1 MGSLHNQWSDC
12 QKQYQYQLHY
22 LQCKNNCMVWDETWG
37 LPPLV
42 SLWNDVRE
50 MCAEVPY
57 WWHITTLIWV
67 VLQFGR
73 TTREI
78 CFNQSKHYPDLR
90 SDTSSVRISALVPQ
104 TSYRGETGGVA
115 TKCWL
120 FSQAEC
126 GWVLLALLC
135 HLVLPSD
142 YKNYMMFSKSPSGVS
157 VNNGHGA
164 TLWEYYQIY
173 NRNNATLTA
182 FTWTFLY
189 YHQKK
194 KTALYT
200 AGCKINTITC
210 QMQVT
215 NHLKAWQDTCLM
227 TKAVKC
233 TLICLQKKRKKLY
246 SRLELFT
253 DLQHLQ

>member
-37 LPPLV
+37 VPPMV
-42 SLWNDVRE
+42 SLWNYVRE
-50 MCAEVPY
+50 MRAEVPY

-67 VLQFGR
+67 VLQIGH

-104 TSYRGETGGVA
+104 TSYSGETGGVA
-115 TKCWL
+115 TKCWP

-142 YKNYMMFSKSPSGVS
+142 YKNYMMFSNSPSGVS
-157 VNNGHGA
+157 VNNVHGEHYGSVIKYI
-164 TLWEYYQIY
+164 TETTQHWLLSVEPSCITT
-173 NRNNATLTA
+173 R
-182 FTWTFLY
+182 
-189 YHQKK
+189 KK
-194 KTALYT
+194 KKASYT

-215 NHLKAWQDTCLM
+215 NLISLERMARHLPDNQSCEIYTYMCS
-227 TKAVKC
+227 
-233 TLICLQKKRKKLY
+233 KKRKKNC
-246 SRLELFT
+246 T
-253 DLQHLQ
+253 QG